1 VLSGEAASTNFIV
14 LGLSRTGF
22 EPMIYHIQ
30 GEHANHYTT
39 NAGKFVRLW
48 LLCANLNILTYLN
61 LVVRVRMFI
70 ITYNSISVASW

>member
-1 VLSGEAASTNFIV
+1 VLSGEAANTNFIV

-39 NAGKFVRLW
+39 NADNFVVFGW
-48 LLCANLNILTYLN
+48 
-61 LVVRVRMFI
+61 
-70 ITYNSISVASW
+70 